1 MASSKKKRAPT
12 QDDRRERL
20 LHRIEEIFLRDG
32 FRRVTVADLA
42 ATLHCSRRSVYEL
55 AASKE
60 DLFMLVLDRVLG
72 RIERAGRAAAAAA
85 KGTGNKITAFI
96 QPGLTELRSATPTF
110 FADIAAHPPA
120 QGLLKRHQDGRERE
134 LCKLIERGVRNGEC
148 RRVHAEV
155 AAQAL
160 LAAYRAIT
168 SSSFLSNVDISLS
181 DAVSEGRDL
190 FLYGLL
196 HPEN

>member
-1 MASSKKKRAPT
+1 MASSKKIPT
-12 QDDRRERL
+12 SKATARREQL

-32 FRRVTVADLA
+32 FRRVTIAELA
-42 ATLHCSRRSVYEL
+42 ATLRCSRRAVYQL
-55 AASKE
+55 ADSKE
-60 DLFMLVLDRVLG
+60 DLVLLVLERLLG
-72 RIERAGRAAAAAA
+72 RIERAGREAAAAAD
-85 KGTGNKITAFI
+85 GTGNKIVAFI
-96 QPGLTELRSATPTF
+96 QPGLAELRNATPTF

-120 QGLLKRHQDGRERE
+120 QQLLTRHQDMRERE
-134 LCKLIERGVRNGEC
+134 LRKLIERGVRNGEC
-148 RRVHAEV
+148 RRVHSEV

-168 SSSFLSNVDISLS
+168 RSSFLSNVDISLT

-196 HPEN
+196 HPED

>member
-1 MASSKKKRAPT
+1 M
-12 QDDRRERL
+12 DDPALERRERL

-32 FRRVTVADLA
+32 FRRVTIAELA
-42 ATLHCSRRSVYEL
+42 ATLHCSRRAVYQL
-55 AASKE
+55 ADSKE
-60 DLFMLVLDRVLG
+60 ALFMVVLDRVLG
-72 RIERAGRAAAAAA
+72 RIERTGREAAAGAE
-85 KGTGNKITAFI
+85 GTGDKIAAFI
-96 QPGLTELRSATPTF
+96 EPGLTELRSATPTF

-120 QGLLKRHQDGRERE
+120 QQLLTRHQDARERE
-134 LCKLIERGVRNGEC
+134 LCKLIERGVRSGEC

-168 SSSFLSNVDISLS
+168 SPAFLSNVDISLT
-181 DAVSEGRDL
+181 DAVGEGRDL

-196 HPEN
+196 HPEE

>member
-1 MASSKKKRAPT
+1 MASSKKKPRPS
-12 QDDRRERL
+12 QDRRERL

-32 FRRVTVADLA
+32 FRRVTVAELA
-42 ATLHCSRRSVYEL
+42 ATLRCSRRSVYQI
-55 AASKE
+55 ADSKE
-60 DLFMLVLDRVLG
+60 DLFVLVLDRVLG
-72 RIERAGRAAAAAA
+72 RIEQAGGAAAATTAGA
-85 KGTGNKITAFI
+85 GNKITAFI
-96 QPGLTELRSATPTF
+96 QPGLTELRTATPAF

-120 QGLLKRHQDGRERE
+120 QKLLKRHQDTRERD
-134 LCKLIERGVRNGEC
+134 LCKLIERGVRSGEC
-148 RRVHAEV
+148 RRIHAEV

-168 SSSFLSNVDISLS
+168 SPAFLSNVDISLA

-196 HPEN
+196 HPED

>member
-1 MASSKKKRAPT
+1 MASSEKMRDPA
-12 QDDRRERL
+12 QDRRERL

-32 FRRVTVADLA
+32 FRRVTIAELA
-42 ATLHCSRRSVYEL
+42 ATLHCSRRAVYQL
-55 AASKE
+55 ADSKE
-60 DLFMLVLDRVLG
+60 DLFMVVLARVLA
-72 RIERAGRAAAAAA
+72 RIEAAGRDAAAAVEAA
-85 KGTGNKITAFI
+85 GDKITAFI
-96 QPGLTELRSATPTF
+96 QPGLTELRHATPAF

-120 QGLLKRHQDGRERE
+120 QRLLQSHQDTRERD
-134 LCKLIERGVRNGEC
+134 LCKLIERGVRIGEC

-168 SSSFLSNVDISLS
+168 SPAFLSNVDISLT
-181 DAVSEGRDL
+181 DAVGEGRDL

-196 HPEN
+196 HPEE

>member
-1 MASSKKKRAPT
+1 MASSKKKPGRGA
-12 QDDRRERL
+12 DDRRERL

-32 FRRVTVADLA
+32 FRRVTVAELA
-42 ATLHCSRRSVYEL
+42 ATLRCSRRAVYQI

-60 DLFMLVLDRVLG
+60 DLFVLILDRVLA
-72 RIERAGRAAAAAA
+72 RIERNGRAAAATA
-85 KGTGNKITAFI
+85 KGAGNKITAFI
-96 QPGLTELRSATPTF
+96 QPGLTELREATPVF

-120 QGLLKRHQDGRERE
+120 QKLLKKHQDTRERE
-134 LCKLIERGVRNGEC
+134 LCKLIERGVRSGEC

-168 SSSFLSNVDISLS
+168 SPDFLSNVDISLS
-181 DAVSEGRDL
+181 DAVGEGRDL
-190 FLYGLL
+190 FLFGLL
-196 HPEN
+196 HPED

>member
-1 MASSKKKRAPT
+1 MASSKKKPGRGAE
-12 QDDRRERL
+12 DRHERL

-32 FRRVTVADLA
+32 FRRVTVAELA
-42 ATLHCSRRSVYEL
+42 ATLHCSRRAVYQIAE
-55 AASKE
+55 SKE
-60 DLFMLVLDRVLG
+60 DLFVLVLDRVLG
-72 RIERAGRAAAAAA
+72 RIEHAGGAAATAAA
-85 KGTGNKITAFI
+85 GAGNKITAFI
-96 QPGLTELRSATPTF
+96 QPGLTELRNATPTF

-120 QGLLKRHQDGRERE
+120 QKLLKRHQDTRERE
-134 LCKLIERGVRNGEC
+134 LCKLIERGVRSGEC

-168 SSSFLSNVDISLS
+168 SPAFLSNVDISLM
-181 DAVSEGRDL
+181 DAVGEGRDL

-196 HPEN
+196 HPEE